1 MGLPG
6 FGRAEGGAKCPNR
19 IELVKGRRAE
29 RNGTFSCRDAQGG
42 HTRGSF
48 VSCPLLLLVT
58 LAQAPPPALTLVFGG
73 DVIPHDPVKY
83 VAQQHARGQD
93 AGDGWDQVFGPLGPA
108 LRRGEVAVVNLEAPV
123 SGLARPVRGD
133 FRFDAPLEMLA
144 GLRRAGVTVA
154 SFANNHTLDQ
164 GRPGIA
170 ATRAH
175 LAEAGLLAVGA
186 DVDEDAA
193 WRPLVLERHGVTV
206 ALLAVTRWLNGF
218 HNARDGGSPHVPF
231 LPYGPEGRGPAL
243 AQVLALVR
251 TQAAVVDGLV
261 VLVHWGAEYRST
273 PLPED
278 QALAAALI
286 DAGALAVVGHH
297 PHVLQ
302 PVAWHTRPDGTRGLV
317 AWSLGNLVSNQ
328 SPGDPGGRE
337 RDGLLLELV
346 VEKAPGGA
354 RVARVTGVPLVTVNR
369 AGAGRARRVQ
379 PVLLEE
385 ELEAVSDRL
394 AALGARTDPAS
405 RAERRVLGAR
415 QTLER
420 ARLRRIQG
428 LLEGVSAPGPVA
440 SP

>member
-1 MGLPG
+1 L
-6 FGRAEGGAKCPNR
+6 K
-19 IELVKGRRAE
+19 
-29 RNGTFSCRDAQGG
+29 
-42 HTRGSF
+42 
-48 VSCPLLLLVT
+48 
-58 LAQAPPPALTLVFGG
+58 
-73 DVIPHDPVKY
+73 
-83 VAQQHARGQD
+83 
-93 AGDGWDQVFGPLGPA
+93 
-108 LRRGEVAVVNLEAPV
+108 RGEVAVVNLESPV

-133 FRFDAPLEMLA
+133 FLFDAPPGMLA

-154 SFANNHTLDQ
+154 SFANNHALDQ
-164 GRPGIA
+164 GRAGIA

-218 HNARDGGSPHVPF
+218 HNARDSAAPHVPF
-231 LPYGPEGRGPAL
+231 LPYGPEGSGPAL

-251 TQAAVVDGLV
+251 AQAAVVDGLV
-261 VLVHWGAEYRST
+261 VLVHWGAEYRPT
-273 PLPED
+273 PLSED
-278 QALAAALI
+278 RALAAALI

-302 PVAWHTRPDGTRGLV
+302 PVTWHTRPDGTRGLV

-328 SPGDPGGRE
+328 SPGDPGARE

-385 ELEAVSDRL
+385 ELEAIAERL
-394 AALGARTDPAS
+394 VALGARADRAS
-405 RAERRVLGAR
+405 RAERQVLGAR